1 MSASSPCV
9 SPAIA
14 HPTVEEFFESAWAA
28 YAAILDNN
36 YMCHREIF
44 DALGSCLASHYHG
57 RPFSLIDLGCG
68 DARFIAEAL
77 QGTAVS
83 HYVGHDIADTALAEA
98 GRQLGRLPCTVELR
112 EMDLMDALRS
122 GDELFDVVFTS
133 FAVHHL
139 QTPEKAEFF
148 RQAARRIASGG
159 LLVMIDVMRAEGEDR
174 AAYVQRYIGRA
185 RAQWTSLTENAIDAV
200 CRHIDD
206 RDFPEAPS
214 ALTRMAADAGFGAPT
229 VLPAYCDHHT
239 LIWQLTDAG

>member
-1 MSASSPCV
+1 MSASSPSV

-77 QGTAVS
+77 KGTAVNR
-83 HYVGHDIADTALAEA
+83 YVGYDIADTALVEA

-112 EMDLMDALRS
+112 EMDLMDALRF
-122 GDELFDVVFTS
+122 GDERFDVVFTS

-139 QTPEKAEFF
+139 ETSEKAEFF
-148 RQAARRIASGG
+148 RQAARRVAPGG

-174 AAYVQRYIGRA
+174 IAYLQRYIGRA
-185 RAQWTSLTENAIDAV
+185 RAQWTNLTENAIDAV
-200 CRHIDD
+200 CCHIDD

-214 ALTRMAADAGFGAPT
+214 TLTRMAADAGFGAPT

>member
-1 MSASSPCV
+1 MSASSPSV
-9 SPAIA
+9 SQSLA
-14 HPTVEEFFESAWAA
+14 HPTVEEFFESAWAT

-44 DALGSCLASHYHG
+44 DALGSCLASHHDG

-68 DARFIAEAL
+68 DARFIAKAL
-77 QGTAVS
+77 RGTAIGR
-83 HYVGHDIADTALAEA
+83 YVGCDIADTALAEA
-98 GRQLGRLPCTVELR
+98 VRQLTALPCAVELQ
-112 EMDLMDALRS
+112 EKDLMEALSS
-122 GDELFDVVFTS
+122 GDEPFDVVFTS

-148 RQAARRIASGG
+148 RQAARRTVPGG

-174 AAYVQRYIGRA
+174 MIYLQRYTDRA
-185 RAQWTSLTENAIDAV
+185 RAHWTNLTQDAIAAI

-214 ALTRMAADAGFGAPT
+214 ALTRMAEEAGFGAPT
-229 VLPAYCDHHT
+229 VLPAYGDHHT
-239 LIWQLTDAG
+239 LIWQRPGES